1 MISHQTTSRVSR
13 LLAWTGGLTTDS
25 VKVLV
30 GLKFGDVKL
39 GQHCSALSVP
49 YKQCRGSKNSPG
61 APGQDSLSEAIQQTE
76 GGKKDDVSPPPD
88 STVQQASS
96 RVTRSLTR

>member
-1 MISHQTTSRVSR
+1 MN
-13 LLAWTGGLTTDS
+13 S

-30 GLKFGDVKL
+30 GLNFGDVKL

-61 APGQDSLSEAIQQTE
+61 APGQDSVSEAIQQTE
-76 GGKKDDVSPPPD
+76 GKKKMTLVHLQTLQCSKL
-88 STVQQASS
+88 AAG
-96 RVTRSLTR
+96 

>member
-1 MISHQTTSRVSR
+1 MN
-13 LLAWTGGLTTDS
+13 S

-30 GLKFGDVKL
+30 GLNFGDMKL
-39 GQHCSALSVP
+39 GQRCSALSVP

-76 GGKKDDVSPPPD
+76 GEKKMTLAHLQTPQCSKLA
-88 STVQQASS
+88 TG
-96 RVTRSLTR
+96 